1 MRVTRY
7 ALFIIILAL
16 GLPNFEPAA
25 LGAAGEWH
33 DLLATKGFQV
43 GETRRVEC
51 DGRGLFF
58 HRDQQGIQVF
68 DSRCPHQSTDIPDLA
83 LKGKT
88 LTCPKHDWA
97 FDVHSG
103 DCIKKGNSPLKLW
116 PSKIVKGRLL
126 AQW

>member
-1 MRVTRY
+1 MPADEHRE
-7 ALFIIILAL
+7 LADELRGL
-16 GLPNFEPAA
+16 GVP
-25 LGAAGEWH
+25 
-33 DLLATKGFQV
+33 V
-43 GETRRVEC
+43 GEVIRLEVA
-51 DGRGLFF
+51 GRGLFVY
-58 HRDQQGIQVF
+58 RAETREWRVY